1 MTTRQRLAA
10 VLPVVLLSL
19 VALNQIRIAHN
30 SDMTAWKGGG
40 FGMFSTLDR
49 PRARQVRVH
58 ILGAGRDIPFS
69 VPPELRNLSESAKT
83 RPTEKKLLR
92 LGREIAVRLKPHL
105 PELEIVRVEVWR
117 RSLDLESRT
126 IRTEKWREAAY
137 TVASGDD

>member
-1 MTTRQRLAA
+1 MTARQRVAA
-10 VLPVVLLSL
+10 VIPVVLLSL
-19 VALNQIRIAHN
+19 VALNQIRLAHS

-58 ILGAGRDIPFS
+58 LLGAGRDIPFS
-69 VPPELRNLSESAKT
+69 VPPELRNLNESVKN

-92 LGREIAVRLKPHL
+92 LGREVAESLKQRL
-105 PELEIVRVEVWR
+105 PELETVRVEVWR
-117 RSLDLESRT
+117 RSLDLESGS

-137 TVASGDD
+137 EVGGG